1 MTMDDTTLHT
11 FLLPLQ
17 LITIFSQCPTAL
29 RSVILLGSWDNFS
42 RRYSLHLDTRGGR
55 SIWKGCFTFSDIFCD
70 GDLDMLS
77 PKRDGPLKMGGTYWY
92 YYEVDGDKE
101 CHNPSQPSTTLCPL
115 LPGQALNVLEIPFE
129 GRNHSMSTEDASAFT
144 RNPKDRYLTPVPP
157 SKPLPS
163 PGPRS
168 SHREAYT
175 LPLPSPWTPKSATYP
190 PSDQF
195 LSPNVTR
202 HARSASASPLLPSTP
217 LFTDFKDLK
226 EKFASKRA
234 RSRSRSSSDVREM
247 QISAPVL
254 ISTTA
259 DGVLP
264 TVQHTPSHS
273 PVNFSRPQRTIPQP
287 FSIPTITKNFSPLT
301 SHPVRVVADMKPFI
315 AELPANETPV
325 QRRRSCVPST
335 VGLDEF
341 DIEPGRHRANSADT
355 RRTKRSLYANDP
367 WVSSPRFQHEF
378 DSEVQQAREV
388 QFFKPAPVLQR
399 PCLSLSPLATDK
411 RPSSS
416 YGGCHSSTLQDTAL
430 EKDLPTLPRYLT
442 PAPLFACNA
451 ASSKESTLTEA
462 VEPEDAVTDAILQA
476 YEDEE
481 EPIAQISKK
490 ERSHF
495 STWSSFDSYATSDE
509 EGIMSPAFSSATSVS
524 SDAGSPL
531 RQSMRYSYAEH
542 AFAKAQQ
549 TTTITE
555 VDEEEEEQ
563 ELTDNRISTPPQL
576 DLDTLRLSVLSF
588 SSDLFNLDIQ
598 HAETMPRRQAAC
610 FGLGFQGYSLPENE
624 TRSKETIQ
632 SEVTL
637 RPKRIGV
644 QRESST
650 SQLDMLMDDF
660 SYLGDAVV

>member
-1 MTMDDTTLHT
+1 MDDTTLHT
-11 FLLPLQ
+11 FL
-17 LITIFSQCPTAL
+17 FQCPTAL
-29 RSVILLGSWDNFS
+29 RSVVLLGSWDNFS
-42 RRYSLHLDTRGGR
+42 KRYKLHLDTRGGR
-55 SIWKGCFTFSDIFCD
+55 NIWKGCFTFSNIFCD

-101 CHNPSQPSTTLCPL
+101 CHNSLQPSTTSCPL
-115 LPGQALNVLEIPFE
+115 LPGQAVNVLEIPVE
-129 GRNHSMSTEDASAFT
+129 GHSNNNPMEECSAFT

-157 SKPLPS
+157 NKLLPS
-163 PGPRS
+163 PRPRS
-168 SHREAYT
+168 SNREAYA
-175 LPLPSPWTPKSATYP
+175 LPLPSPWAPKSAMHP
-190 PSDQF
+190 PMNQF

-217 LFTDFKDLK
+217 LFADFKDLK
-226 EKFASKRA
+226 EKFASKRV

-264 TVQHTPSHS
+264 TFQTTPPCS
-273 PVNFSRPQRTIPQP
+273 PRNFSRPQRTASPP
-287 FSIPTITKNFSPLT
+287 PSILAITKDFSPLA
-301 SHPVRVVADMKPFI
+301 SHPVDTHTGSQSFI
-315 AELPANETPV
+315 AELAATEAPV
-325 QRRRSCVPST
+325 RRRRSYVPST
-335 VGLDEF
+335 IVSNEF

-355 RRTKRSLYANDP
+355 RRTKRSFYSNDP
-367 WVSSPRFQHEF
+367 WVSSPKLRQGF
-378 DSEVQQAREV
+378 DTVIQQAREV
-388 QFFKPAPVLQR
+388 QFFKPAPVLRR
-399 PCLSLSPLATDK
+399 PSPAATPPAADG

-416 YGGCHSSTLQDTAL
+416 YGGHRSLALRDAPL
-430 EKDLPTLPRYLT
+430 EKGLPALPRYLT
-442 PAPLFACNA
+442 PAPLFTCGMF
-451 ASSKESTLTEA
+451 SSEETTPIEE
-462 VEPEDAVTDAILQA
+462 VEQEDTVTDDILQA
-476 YEDEE
+476 YGDNE
-481 EPIAQISKK
+481 EPVVQISARQ
-490 ERSHF
+490 RSHF
-495 STWSSFDSYATSDE
+495 STWSSFDSYAISDD
-509 EGIMSPAFSSATSVS
+509 EGVISPIFSPATSVS

-531 RQSMRYSYAEH
+531 RQSMRYSYADH

-549 TTTITE
+549 TTTIAE
-555 VDEEEEEQ
+555 VDEEEEDFADDR
-563 ELTDNRISTPPQL
+563 TSTPPQL

-598 HAETMPRRQAAC
+598 HPETMPRRQAAC
-610 FGLGFQGYSLPENE
+610 FGMGFQGYSLPADE
-624 TRSKETIQ
+624 TKSKETIQ
-632 SEVTL
+632 SEATL